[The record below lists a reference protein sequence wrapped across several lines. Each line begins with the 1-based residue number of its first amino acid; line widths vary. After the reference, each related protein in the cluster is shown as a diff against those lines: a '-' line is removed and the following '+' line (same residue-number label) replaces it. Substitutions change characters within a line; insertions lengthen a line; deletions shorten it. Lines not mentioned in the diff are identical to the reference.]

1 MKSITRNLIMRWL
14 RRRLPAYFAA
24 LCAVLLLVP
33 PSDAQ
38 TYPTRTVTLLVAS
51 STGSSMDIVARLL
64 GPILSQRLGQAVVV
78 ENRVGASGNIGI
90 QQVARAAPDG
100 YTVLVV
106 ADTIAKSPSIFRNL
120 QYDPV
125 ADFAPVAKL
134 AVAKYALTVPSSID
148 AKTASS
154 FISIAGKSP
163 GQLNYSSPGV
173 ATPHHLAMELF
184 KQTVGIDLT
193 HIPYKGSAEA
203 ITDLLAGRVQASF
216 TPVHTILAHVR
227 SGKLRILAIAS
238 QTRAPWFPDIPTLAE
253 EGIPGVDSD
262 GWAAMFVPVRT
273 PAEIGRRL
281 SEETLAIVAQQDF
294 REAAFKQGVQV
305 DPVGPDGLAAL
316 VRNDLAK
323 WQKVVALAK
332 ITAD

>member
-1 MKSITRNLIMRWL
+1 MKSIFAALITTL
-14 RRRLPAYFAA
+14 VGA
-24 LCAVLLLVP
+24 LCAVLLAP
-33 PSDAQ
+33 PAEAQ

-78 ENRVGASGNIGI
+78 ENRVGASGNIGM

-100 YTVLVV
+100 YTVLVA
-106 ADTIAKSPSIFRNL
+106 ADTIAKAPSLFHNL

-148 AKTASS
+148 AKTASD
-154 FISIAGKSP
+154 FITLARKSP
-163 GQLNYSSPGV
+163 GQLNYSTPGV

-216 TPVHTILAHVR
+216 TPVHTILSHVR
-227 SGKLRILAIAS
+227 AGKLRILAIAS
-238 QTRAPWFPDIPTLAE
+238 QKRAPWFPDIPTLAE
-253 EGIPGVDSD
+253 EGIQGVDSD
-262 GWAAMFVPVRT
+262 GWAAMFLPVRT
-273 PAEIGRRL
+273 PAEIVRRL

-294 REAAFKQGVQV
+294 REAAFKQGVLV
-305 DPVGPDGLAAL
+305 DPVGPEGLAAL
-316 VRNDLAK
+316 VKSDLAK
-323 WQKVVALAK
+323 WQKVVAQAR